1 MSVQIEVSEARRP
14 ARSAP
19 PSASAPIVR
28 GAQGLVPSPTHIASR
43 ERDLSLAVQLAFA
56 LLIPIALC
64 LLAYG
69 YVNVRIRHSEMRA
82 EAAREVRDHGTVL
95 EVALD
100 AVLRDHEIEDLNE
113 LTEDLSRADRVLGV
127 LVFDSAS
134 APVQSSRS
142 VTSLRPRFG
151 ALARRALT
159 ERRPCEELANVGGRT
174 LYAYAFPIGDAPSVR
189 PRGTA
194 VLLRDLA
201 YIDDHVVASTRRIAL
216 VGLALAVAI
225 GLALWRALR
234 TTVLM
239 PVAELVEAAERVG
252 AGSLDEVVAVEGRD
266 EVGRLGGAFNRMVAS
281 LRKARSD
288 LEAQHDAT
296 RALERR
302 LRHAQRLAL
311 VGQLAAN
318 VAHQVGSPLNV
329 VIGRARYA
337 LKQGGQ
343 SERDAR
349 HFQEILVGGEQISRV
364 IEQLL
369 SRAREARGAPLDVDV
384 AELARDTLRFLEVEC
399 ERLGVTAHLRATSA
413 PRVRGSR
420 DELEQVLLNLCVN
433 ALQAQPRGGTLAVS
447 VSERVEV
454 GEAAY
459 ATITVDDAG
468 PGIPEALREQVF
480 EPFFTTKGPADGTG
494 LGLAICDELVRR
506 QGGTIKIESS
516 TLGGARIRVSL
527 PIAPTP
533 NDAR

>member
-1 MSVQIEVSEARRP
+1 MKSRPEA
-14 ARSAP
+14 AK
-19 PSASAPIVR
+19 
-28 GAQGLVPSPTHIASR
+28 GER
-43 ERDLSLAVQLAFA
+43 ELSLALQLAFA
-56 LLIPIALC
+56 LLLPIALC
-64 LLAYG
+64 LVAYG
-69 YVNVRIRHSEMRA
+69 YVNVRIRHAEMLS

-113 LTEDLSRADRVLGV
+113 ITEDLSRADRVLGV
-127 LVFDSAS
+127 LVFDAAA

-142 VTSLRPRFG
+142 VTPLRPRFV
-151 ALARRALT
+151 ALAQRVLR
-159 ERRPCEELANVGGRT
+159 ERSPREELTRIGGRT
-174 LYAYAFPIGDAPSVR
+174 LYAYAFPIGDSPSVR

-194 VLLRDLA
+194 VLLRDLL
-201 YIDDHVVASTRRIAL
+201 YIDNAVRASTRRIAL
-216 VGLALAVAI
+216 VGLALAMAI
-225 GLALWRALR
+225 AFALWRALSA
-234 TTVLM
+234 TVLR
-239 PVAELVEAAERVG
+239 PVASLVEAAERVG

-281 LRKARSD
+281 LRNARAD
-288 LEAQHDAT
+288 LDAQHEAT

-337 LKQGGQ
+337 LQHGGQ

-349 HFQEILVGGEQISRV
+349 HFHEILVGGEQISRV

-369 SRAREARGAPLDVDV
+369 SQARKARGAPQEVDL
-384 AELARDTLRFLEVEC
+384 ADLARNTLRFLEIEC
-399 ERLGVTAHLRATSA
+399 ERLGVVAQLRTTGS
-413 PRVRGSR
+413 PRVIGSR

-433 ALQAQPRGGTLAVS
+433 ALQAQPRGGSLTVTI
-447 VSERVEV
+447 SERDDARGVPF
-454 GEAAY
+454 

-468 PGIPEALREQVF
+468 PGIPAALHEQVF
-480 EPFFTTKGPADGTG
+480 EPFFTTKGPDEGTG

-506 QGGTIKIESS
+506 QGGTIKIEASP
-516 TLGGARIRVSL
+516 LGGARLSVTL
-527 PIAPTP
+527 PMSPRTP
-533 NDAR
+533 PESDR